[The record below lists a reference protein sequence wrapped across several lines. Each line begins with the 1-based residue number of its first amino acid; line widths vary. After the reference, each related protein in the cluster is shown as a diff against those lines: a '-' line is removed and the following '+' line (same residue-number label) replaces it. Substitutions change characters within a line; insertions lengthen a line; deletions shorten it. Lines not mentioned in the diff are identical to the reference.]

1 MGEEV
6 TVCGKIV
13 DYYYATG
20 DSRKPTLL
28 LFDKS
33 APREGQRRILKPE
46 NQFSVVVWRKASKAF
61 PSNFGGIYVGK
72 TVCATGVVEDYEGS
86 PVIIATTPD
95 QLVEDC

>member
-1 MGEEV
+1 MCGE
-6 TVCGKIV
+6 IV

-20 DSRKPTLL
+20 DARKPTLL
-28 LFDKS
+28 LFDQQ

-46 NQFSVVVWRKASKAF
+46 KQFSVVVWREFSKAF
-61 PSNFGGIYVGK
+61 PANIGAFYVGK
-72 TVCATGVVEDYEGS
+72 MVCATGTVEVYEGS

>member
-1 MGEEV
+1 M
-6 TVCGKIV
+6 CGKIV

-46 NQFSVVVWRKASKAF
+46 NQFSVVVWREASKAF
-61 PSNFGGIYVGK
+61 PSNFGGLYVGK
-72 TVCATGVVEDYEGS
+72 TVCATGVVELYEES
-86 PVIIATTPD
+86 PVIIASTPD
-95 QLVEDC
+95 QIVEGC